1 MPAWTRFCD
10 KSVDQRALD
19 DYLYFTLLLKAYLMA
34 AVALSDFLF
43 SDVTYTLPYFF
54 RMGIWSVKNLEPA
67 SQDFGY
73 KT

>member
-1 MPAWTRFCD
+1 
-10 KSVDQRALD
+10 
-19 DYLYFTLLLKAYLMA
+19 MA

-43 SDVTYTLPYFF
+43 LDFTYTLSYFF